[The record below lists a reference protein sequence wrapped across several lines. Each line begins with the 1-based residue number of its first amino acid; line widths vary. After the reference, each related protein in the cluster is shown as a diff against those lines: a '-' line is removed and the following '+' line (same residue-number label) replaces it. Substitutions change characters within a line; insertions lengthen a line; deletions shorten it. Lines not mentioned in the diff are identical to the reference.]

1 MKDSTSREKVLKNV
15 RNALINKLENPFK
28 NVDFSSPVF
37 KKQEEVPEVEFAYK
51 LNECSGTFIYCAN
64 EKDVVNNLVALIE
77 QEAWKNIYCN
87 DDSILALLSQH
98 EIDIIN
104 NPDDFNSVNVGIT
117 ACDFLISRF
126 GSVMVSSG
134 LGAGRRIFVFPETHV
149 VIAKASQVV
158 PELKDA
164 LVGMKKKYSGNF
176 PSQVTVITGP
186 SRTADIEKTLV
197 MGAHGPK
204 SLYVFMIDDM

>member
-1 MKDSTSREKVLKNV
+1 MKESTSKEKVLKKV

-28 NVDFSSPVF
+28 NIEFSSSVF
-37 KKQEEVPEVEFAYK
+37 YPQEEGPEVEFATK
-51 LNECSGTFIYCAN
+51 LVESGGTFIYCSN
-64 EKDVVNNLVALIE
+64 ENDVGNQLSALIE
-77 QEAWKNIYCN
+77 NESWTNVFCTDNNLSGLLNNSNIIFSSDYK
-87 DDSILALLSQH
+87 
-98 EIDIIN
+98 
-104 NPDDFNSVNVGIT
+104 DFNAINVGIT
-117 ACDFLISRF
+117 PCDFLISRF
-126 GSVMVSSG
+126 GSIMVSSG
-134 LGAGRRIFVFPETHV
+134 LGSGRRLFVYPEIHI

-164 LVGMKKKYSGNF
+164 IIGMKKKYSNNF
-176 PSQVTVITGP
+176 PSQITTITGP